1 MKSLIQ
7 AVAIAVA
14 LTGPVASFA
23 QLAGQPVSQD
33 SRAAQTPAQAAGQRN
48 ADQANSSG
56 YGGVGSHGSW
66 QSGRGS
72 DTTVSSYSPP
82 IYNAR

>member
-23 QLAGQPVSQD
+23 QSAGQPVSQD
-33 SRAAQTPAQAAGQRN
+33 SRAAQTPAQAEGQRN
-48 ADQANSSG
+48 AAQADSG
-56 YGGVGSHGSW
+56 GYGVGSHGSW

-72 DTTVSSYSPP
+72 DMTVSSYSPP